1 MHCLTYDY
9 DALRSV
15 VAQPDTPWK
24 MDANKL
30 KPKGMRF
37 EYLRKEAKHL
47 IEHMDRSER
56 RHQQRFERLSQMLAS
71 LGAVMPSDS
80 DTSSDQSK
88 AEEEDREEEA
98 RQAEA
103 PP

>member
-1 MHCLTYDY
+1 
-9 DALRSV
+9 
-15 VAQPDTPWK
+15 
-24 MDANKL
+24 
-30 KPKGMRF
+30 
-37 EYLRKEAKHL
+37 
-47 IEHMDRSER
+47 MDRSER